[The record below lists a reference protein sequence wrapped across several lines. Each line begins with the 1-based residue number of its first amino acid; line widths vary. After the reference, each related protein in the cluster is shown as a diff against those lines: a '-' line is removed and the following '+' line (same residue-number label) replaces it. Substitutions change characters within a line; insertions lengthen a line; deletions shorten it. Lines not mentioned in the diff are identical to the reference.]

1 MPRKPQPP
9 SLPSRRDHLQACCK
23 QTWTGDVEA
32 ATEAEAIEK
41 AAAKFK
47 QYAPR
52 LMAVPHA

>member
-1 MPRKPQPP
+1 
-9 SLPSRRDHLQACCK
+9 LPSRWTIYKLAAR
-23 QTWTGDVEA
+23 QTWTGEVEA

>member
-1 MPRKPQPP
+1 
-9 SLPSRRDHLQACCK
+9 LPSRRDHLQACCQ